1 MDQKVKWQ
9 LVIAIFALCWMLYLM
24 LPSFAAQKDV
34 SQLFEPFSSE
44 PANLVFL
51 MIIFLAFAVGLTDV
65 SEAIYRQVRRL
76 KWFRPRLGEVLITRG
91 YITKQDLET
100 ALEEQKLRL
109 GDVLVQSGRISESD
123 LGQALQIQKVQP
135 NKRLGAL
142 LIELGHSTEKDIQWA
157 YHRINRKLGKI
168 LIEQGLITEYD
179 LKRVLGRMW
188 YGRHMGY

>member
-9 LVIAIFALCWMLYLM
+9 LVIAIFALCWMIYLL
-24 LPSFAAQKDV
+24 LPSFPAQRDL

-44 PANLVFL
+44 PVNLVFL

-65 SEAIYRQVRRL
+65 SEAAYRQIRRL

-91 YITKQDLET
+91 YITKEELET

-109 GDVLVQSGRISESD
+109 GDVLLHSERISEAE
-123 LGQALQIQKVQP
+123 LEEALKIQKVQP
-135 NKRLGAL
+135 SKRLGAL
-142 LIELGHSTEKDIQWA
+142 LIELGHCTEKDIQWA

-188 YGRHMGY
+188 YSRHTGY